1 MEFLDKMTKRTRT
14 NPNSGEELHP
24 QLVASII
31 FRQSVALLVDHP
43 MVALLEASKQLLTLN
58 LSPQCFRSLSR
69 KSSMHS
75 EEMANASAEC
85 DI

>member
-14 NPNSGEELHP
+14 NPNSGEEFHR

-31 FRQSVALLVDHP
+31 FRQSVALLVDQP
-43 MVALLEASKQLLTLN
+43 MVALLEASKQLSTLN
-58 LSPQCFRSLSR
+58 LSLQCFRSQSL

-75 EEMANASAEC
+75 EEMANASAES